1 MFIDLNSDSIFGP
14 NLHWIFENCNGILN
28 DFFFSIP
35 EGYERWLAPFL
46 HAESVFPECVLWD
59 KVVISTKSKVSRWDW
74 WFLRFENMNVKAEG
88 IIFKITQV
96 MMLKDKKG
104 KETSVMCL
112 LFIRFLKSI
121 LYMQKW
127 QF

>member
-1 MFIDLNSDSIFGP
+1 
-14 NLHWIFENCNGILN
+14 
-28 DFFFSIP
+28 
-35 EGYERWLAPFL
+35 
-46 HAESVFPECVLWD
+46 
-59 KVVISTKSKVSRWDW
+59 
-74 WFLRFENMNVKAEG
+74 MNVKAEG